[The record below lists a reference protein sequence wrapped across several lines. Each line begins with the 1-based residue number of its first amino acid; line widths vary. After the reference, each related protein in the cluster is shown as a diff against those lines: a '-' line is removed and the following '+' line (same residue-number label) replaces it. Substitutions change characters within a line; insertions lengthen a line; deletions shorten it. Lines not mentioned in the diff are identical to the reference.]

1 MITAASARTLGFLI
15 FGFSSF
21 RPVSNFGLLSGFI
34 MIVNLVADI
43 FLLPTLMLL
52 TGRKTV
58 EKMPIEEVMID
69 EIDS

>member
-1 MITAASARTLGFLI
+1 MSAGGPMITAATARTLGFLV
-15 FGFSSF
+15 FGLSSF

-34 MIVNLVADI
+34 MVVNLIADL

-58 EKMPIEEVMID
+58 EKIPTEE
-69 EIDS
+69 E